1 MRQSRIVPDHCGVE
15 ILVGYHAVFVDVEGA
30 EPQDRLLYFVLCQL
44 AKRAR
49 KAAIVLPPGLVVLH
63 DPFGHTAANSW
74 PAANSAAS
82 STAVRRATRAAARR
96 AAAFWSGFG
105 PGGVINRGKNLNMHM
120 HMYHARVMCV
130 CAYSFLLIAGC
141 SLSLHGLQIP
151 TEDRDSLR
159 MAMESRNGH
168 KLVARI
174 MLRPSEVRSMT
185 LTQALA

>member
-1 MRQSRIVPDHCGVE
+1 MTHLDIRPPTRGRLQTRLPAPQLSGVPRVPRPRVP
-15 ILVGYHAVFVDVEGA
+15 LLFGA
-30 EPQDRLLYFVLCQL
+30 DL
-44 AKRAR
+44 AQ
-49 KAAIVLPPGLVVLH
+49 
-63 DPFGHTAANSW
+63 
-74 PAANSAAS
+74 
-82 STAVRRATRAAARR
+82 
-96 AAAFWSGFG
+96 
-105 PGGVINRGKNLNMHM
+105 GGVFNRGKNLNMHM

>member
-1 MRQSRIVPDHCGVE
+1 MTHLDIRPPTRGRLQTRLPAPQLSGVPRV
-15 ILVGYHAVFVDVEGA
+15 
-30 EPQDRLLYFVLCQL
+30 P
-44 AKRAR
+44 
-49 KAAIVLPPGLVVLH
+49 
-63 DPFGHTAANSW
+63 
-74 PAANSAAS
+74 
-82 STAVRRATRAAARR
+82 RRAR